1 MTFRS
6 PHQTRG
12 WRAGTGRVNSDVH
25 PPSPNRSHP
34 RCPAQRDSCNNTI
47 ESAWIWFCIFL
58 NVPIYFHICLT
69 SDDVFDLAEDAFHKR
84 HFIEYIYNILYIWEQ
99 NVTTYRSQTLPDF
112 VRCDLFIYFIL
123 HSWPMMIFKP
133 WPPVVTCVVREFH
146 QHWVGPTDEA
156 RYATGGPDCPMTAGY
171 TSCTCSGSWDVSW
184 FSAIYS

>member
-1 MTFRS
+1 MDLILHISECTYLFS
-6 PHQTRG
+6 YMFDI
-12 WRAGTGRVNSDVH
+12 WRCIWLSGRCFPQKTLHRIHS
-25 PPSPNRSHP
+25 
-34 RCPAQRDSCNNTI
+34 QMQ
-47 ESAWIWFCIFL
+47 
-58 NVPIYFHICLT
+58 
-69 SDDVFDLAEDAFHKR
+69 
-84 HFIEYIYNILYIWEQ
+84 YINNILYIWEQ

-112 VRCDLFIYFIL
+112 VRCVLFINFIL
-123 HSWPMMIFKP
+123 HSWPMMIFNP